1 MKQKNSKS
9 LPHLKKNHE
18 ILRVVTHYANFIQVS
33 CQPISI
39 LKYTVNAKGWHTSR
53 TLPIFNIVCVINFF
67 HDFLEKRWLELQY
80 HKPNGRIMKPAELQ
94 SLLREPPISIDEHIL
109 DRIQGSIIGMALGD
123 ALGAHVEF
131 QSRQNLLTNP
141 VTDLVGGGTWG
152 LQKGQVF
159 LH

>member
-1 MKQKNSKS
+1 
-9 LPHLKKNHE
+9 
-18 ILRVVTHYANFIQVS
+18 
-33 CQPISI
+33 
-39 LKYTVNAKGWHTSR
+39 
-53 TLPIFNIVCVINFF
+53 
-67 HDFLEKRWLELQY
+67 
-80 HKPNGRIMKPAELQ
+80 MKPDELQ
-94 SLLREPPISIDEHIL
+94 SLMRDPPVSIDEHIL